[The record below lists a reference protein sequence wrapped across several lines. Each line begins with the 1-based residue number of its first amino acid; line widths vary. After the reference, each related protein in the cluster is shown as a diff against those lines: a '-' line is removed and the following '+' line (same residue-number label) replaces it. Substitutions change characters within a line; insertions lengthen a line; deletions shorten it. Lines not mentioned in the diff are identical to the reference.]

1 MSYFVKCSNL
11 EYNSTNMF
19 VQHFPDYNSALNFA
33 EQKVQEG
40 YSTTLHSG
48 STHVHVHPVDEQEE
62 SSTPDPV
69 QPLDP
74 NPVQPVDGFLI
85 LNHVSR
91 KPAQIEAL
99 AIQNC
104 SIS

>member
-1 MSYFVKCSNL
+1 
-11 EYNSTNMF
+11 MF

-74 NPVQPVDGFLI
+74 NPVQPVDPVQPTNVPKNVLHLGI
-85 LNHVSR
+85 
-91 KPAQIEAL
+91 IEGE
-99 AIQNC
+99 N
-104 SIS
+104 ISNDDLVHNGNPDR